1 MSPRDG
7 RLPTM
12 VRTLEDHLRRKALA
26 LVLAVC
32 TSAVA
37 AEDDPFANNWVA
49 VGGARLE
56 ALDRVTGRIS
66 VVEAA
71 TGEPVSFGTLGIT
84 VESCF
89 RRPPELPPDSAAL
102 IDISES
108 RDAAA
113 PPRPL
118 FRGWMFASSPGLS
131 GLEHPV
137 YDVIVLDCVTPA
149 PPEDETE
156 GE

>member
-1 MSPRDG
+1 M
-7 RLPTM
+7 
-12 VRTLEDHLRRKALA
+12 
-26 LVLAVC
+26 LVVC
-32 TSAVA
+32 TSAAV
-37 AEDDPFANNWVA
+37 AEDDPFADSWVA
-49 VGGARLE
+49 VDGARLE
-56 ALDRVTGRIS
+56 ALDKVTGRIS
-66 VVEAA
+66 VVE
-71 TGEPVSFGTLGIT
+71 TVIGEPISFGTLGII

-102 IDISES
+102 IDVSES

-137 YDVIVLDCVTPA
+137 YDVIVLNCVTPQPVEPEA
-149 PPEDETE
+149 EDE
-156 GE
+156 